1 MRAMSLGLIKGII
14 DGVEEVVNV
23 TWVQPRVLDKG
34 QLNLLHDQLGAWTE
48 RYCTHIHFPIQLC
61 VLSFPILLN
70 FSE

>member
-1 MRAMSLGLIKGII
+1 MSLGLVKGII

-34 QLNLLHDQLGAWTE
+34 QLNLLHDQLGTWTE
-48 RYCTHIHFPIQLC
+48 RYCIFTSDSIMRAFISILC
-61 VLSFPILLN
+61 N

>member
-48 RYCTHIHFPIQLC
+48 RYCTLTFRFTIIPIIPCIFP
-61 VLSFPILLN
+61 
-70 FSE
+70 E